1 MSGKS
6 TAKPVIGILGGV
18 GAGKS
23 TVAAELAALGC
34 TLVDGDAIGHELL
47 AEPAV
52 REQLRQRWGGGIFT
66 AAGEVDREA
75 LGKIVFND
83 PVELTA
89 LNSIMHP
96 LIGRRIEQQ
105 IARAQADESVAAVVM
120 DAAVML
126 EAGWDEFCTH
136 LVFVDAPQSE
146 RLSRKE
152 GAMGLEKTS
161 WKKCE
166 EFQIPLDKKAG
177 ICDYIIDNSSS
188 VSCLRDQVR
197 ELFRKIVHTA
207 DRP

>member
-6 TAKPVIGILGGV
+6 TTKPVIGILGGV

-23 TVAAELAALGC
+23 TVAAELAAMGC
-34 TLVDGDAIGHELL
+34 ALVDGDAIGHELL
-47 AEPAV
+47 AEAAI
-52 REQLRQRWGGGIFT
+52 REQLRQRWGDGIFT
-66 AAGEVDREA
+66 AAGEVDRKA
-75 LGKIVFND
+75 LGKIVFD
-83 PVELTA
+83 DRGELAA

-126 EAGWDEFCTH
+126 EAGWNDLCTH
-136 LVFVDAPQSE
+136 LIYVDAPQSE
-146 RLSRKE
+146 RLSRKQ
-152 GAMGLEKTS
+152 AARGLEKTC
-161 WKKCE
+161 WKQRE

-177 ICDYIIDNSSS
+177 TCDYIIDNSSS